1 MTSNDFVAS
10 RQRSDTPASLSLSSI
25 PAQNAARRETLARQY
40 SLLALLIERGVRA
53 SDHGVS
59 TPLPTRDLSP
69 IILAFRSLR
78 EGAGSSTIAAAAAW
92 HLGTRRESRVL
103 AVAPQ
108 GTFSGFRT
116 LFNLPPDVRPSD
128 IFWRYTDSIFIAFTP
143 DKTENNYSSHPP
155 VNLDPA
161 DLCDPHFTHVVVDLG
176 HVGAENAQDWRGAAD
191 LIVTVAEPDAH
202 TAVKLSEHTVARNE
216 LVLFNKALS
225 FSESHTDVMQF
236 LRATPGLS
244 ARIAPQI
251 VPRDEFAARAA
262 LQRGPVTQ
270 LAPFAESAQAI
281 AALSTWLILRAA
293 RLREEVR
300 C

>member
-1 MTSNDFVAS
+1 MTSNVFVAS
-10 RQRSDTPASLSLSSI
+10 RQRSDTPASLSPSSI

-40 SLLALLIERGVRA
+40 SLLALLIERGVRT

-128 IFWRYTDSIFIAFTP
+128 LFWRYTDSLLLAFPSTTNGN
-143 DKTENNYSSHPP
+143 DDSAHPP
-155 VNLDPA
+155 VAPDPI
-161 DLCDPHFTHVVVDLG
+161 DLCNPHFTHVVVDLG

>member
-1 MTSNDFVAS
+1 MTSNVFVAS
-10 RQRSDTPASLSLSSI
+10 RQRSDTPASLSPSSI
-25 PAQNAARRETLARQY
+25 PAQNAARRETLSRQY
-40 SLLALLIERGVRA
+40 SLFALLIERGVRA

-78 EGAGSSTIAAAAAW
+78 EGAGSSTVAAAAAW
-92 HLGTRRESRVL
+92 HLGTRRGSRVL

-176 HVGAENAQDWRGAAD
+176 HDDTETAQLWRGAAD
-191 LIVTVAEPDAH
+191 VLVTVAEPDAH

-262 LQRGPVTQ
+262 LQLGPVTQ

-281 AALSTWLILRAA
+281 TALSTWLILRAA

>member
-1 MTSNDFVAS
+1 M
-10 RQRSDTPASLSLSSI
+10 
-25 PAQNAARRETLARQY
+25 
-40 SLLALLIERGVRA
+40 
-53 SDHGVS
+53 
-59 TPLPTRDLSP
+59 
-69 IILAFRSLR
+69 
-78 EGAGSSTIAAAAAW
+78 
-92 HLGTRRESRVL
+92 L

-161 DLCDPHFTHVVVDLG
+161 DLCDSHFTHVVVDLG
-176 HVGAENAQDWRGAAD
+176 HDDTETAQLWRGAAD
-191 LIVTVAEPDAH
+191 VLVTVAEPDAH

-281 AALSTWLILRAA
+281 TALSTWLILRAA